1 MKQESTLVVVGGGL
15 AGARAAEA
23 ARTNGFQG
31 RVIIAGEERF
41 SPYDRPPLSKA
52 VLRGEADIKSTSLHD
67 AMFYSDQAIELLTG
81 TRVVDVDVRGRCVNF
96 LDGSVIRFDTLVI
109 STGSAPR
116 RLDIPGADLTGVHYL
131 RTVDDATSLHD
142 SIKNA
147 SRIAIIGAGWIGSE
161 VAASARSMGADVLLV
176 GSGPL
181 PLHNVLGPKVAV
193 VFQQLHINH
202 GVELRLGVQVVELR
216 GNGSVNQV
224 VLSNGQIEHADV
236 VVVGVGAEPRIE
248 LAVAAGLKIENGILV
263 DEFLETSVPGIFAAG
278 DTANAW
284 HPHYQRHLRV
294 EHWANARYQGT
305 TAGNNASG
313 KHEAYDRLPYFYSDQ
328 FDVNLEYVG
337 HARSDDEVVIRG
349 DLNQRK
355 FVAMYHRGGV
365 VSAALTV
372 NVAKVFKDLKVI
384 INQARPMDL
393 HALADPNIPFGE
405 LIR

>member
-81 TRVVDVDVRGRCVNF
+81 TRVVDIDVRGRCVNF
-96 LDGSVIRFDTLVI
+96 LDGSAIRFDTLVI

>member
-1 MKQESTLVVVGGGL
+1 MKPESTLLVVGGGL

-23 ARTNGFQG
+23 ARTSGFQG
-31 RVIIAGEERF
+31 RVVIAGEERF
-41 SPYDRPPLSKA
+41 SPYERPPLSKA

-67 AMFYSDQAIELLTG
+67 MAFYSDQGIELLTG
-81 TRVVDVDVRGRCVNF
+81 TRAVEIDVKSRSVNF
-96 LDGSVIRFDTLVI
+96 SDAPAIGFETLVI
-109 STGSAPR
+109 TTGSAPR
-116 RLDIPGADLTGVHYL
+116 RLDIPGADLTGVYYL
-131 RTVDDATSLHD
+131 RTADDATILHD
-142 SIKNA
+142 AIKNA
-147 SRIAIIGAGWIGSE
+147 SRVAIIGAGWIGSE
-161 VAASARSMGADVLLV
+161 VAASARSMGVDVLLI
-176 GSGPL
+176 GSDPF
-181 PLHNVLGPKVAV
+181 PLHNVLGAKVAV
-193 VFQQLHINH
+193 VFQQLQIDHD
-202 GVELRLGVQVVELR
+202 VELRLGVQVVELR

-224 VLSNGQIEHADV
+224 VLSDGRIEDADV
-236 VVVGVGAEPRIE
+236 VVVGVGAVPRIE

-278 DTANAW
+278 DIANAW
-284 HPHYQRHLRV
+284 HPHYQSHLRV

-305 TAGNNASG
+305 TAGSNASG

-337 HARSDDEVVIRG
+337 HAQPDDEVVIRG

-372 NVAKVFKDLKVI
+372 NVAKVFKELKVI
-384 INQARPMDL
+384 INQAKQMDL
-393 HALADPNIPFGE
+393 HALANPNIPFGE

>member
-1 MKQESTLVVVGGGL
+1 MKPESTLLVVGGGL

-23 ARTNGFQG
+23 ARTSGFQG
-31 RVIIAGEERF
+31 RVVIAGEERF
-41 SPYDRPPLSKA
+41 SPYERPPLSKG

-67 AMFYSDQAIELLTG
+67 MAFYSDQGIELLTG
-81 TRVVDVDVRGRCVNF
+81 TRAVEIDVKSRSVNF
-96 LDGSVIRFDTLVI
+96 SDAPAIGFETLVI
-109 STGSAPR
+109 TTGSAPR
-116 RLDIPGADLTGVHYL
+116 RLDIPGADLTGVYYL
-131 RTVDDATSLHD
+131 RTADDATILHD
-142 SIKNA
+142 AIKNA
-147 SRIAIIGAGWIGSE
+147 SRVAIIGAGWIGSE
-161 VAASARSMGADVLLV
+161 VAASARSMGVDVLLI
-176 GSGPL
+176 GSDPF
-181 PLHNVLGPKVAV
+181 PLHNVLGAKVAV
-193 VFQQLHINH
+193 VFQQLQIDHD
-202 GVELRLGVQVVELR
+202 VELRLGVQVVELR

-224 VLSNGQIEHADV
+224 VLSDGRIEDADV
-236 VVVGVGAEPRIE
+236 VVVGVGAVPRIE

-278 DTANAW
+278 DIANAW
-284 HPHYQRHLRV
+284 HPHYQSHLRV

-305 TAGNNASG
+305 TAGSNASG

-337 HARSDDEVVIRG
+337 HAQPDDEVVIRG

-372 NVAKVFKDLKVI
+372 NVAKVFKELKVI
-384 INQARPMDL
+384 INQAKQMDL
-393 HALADPNIPFGE
+393 HALANPNIPFGE